1 VVERVPVLA
10 EDAVFETALEGRK
23 GVATVRFGLN
33 KDEHQH
39 RLENGWGAETRYARL
54 NLLSQEPISERRL
67 GVPIIPILTT
77 ATAMSWRQGQGFISR
92 FAGLSP
98 RHIELSSMP
107 RDRELAAWEY
117 EWFGIGLSVG
127 DEQLVPAAPLAAERY
142 TVVSWQFAEC
152 VYASWLNEVR
162 ALSPAFSAI
171 Q

>member
-1 VVERVPVLA
+1 MLA
-10 EDAVFETALEGRK
+10 EDAVFQTALECRK
-23 GVATVRFGLN
+23 GIAMVRFSLN
-33 KDEHQH
+33 EGEHQR
-39 RLENGWGAETRYARL
+39 RLANGLGAETRYARL

-67 GVPIIPILTT
+67 GIPITPILTT

-92 FAGLSP
+92 VAGLSP
-98 RHIELSSMP
+98 RHIQLSSMP

-152 VYASWLNEVR
+152 VYASWLSKQVR
-162 ALSPAFSAI
+162 ALLPAFSAI